1 MAFNDELLK
10 PALGRVIRVDGS
22 IDGFSTTTYRWG
34 DSAGLLDGTN
44 MYQARVMS
52 VGAVRR
58 GLGQQRIAAAG
69 TCELVLSNADGAL
82 DGLAGRAN
90 IDTQAQLRLRIYVC
104 VFTPGSASS
113 FTSKLLGEFSLA
125 EWVRQDNNT
134 LILSLADDVL
144 GAVSQQASLPTM
156 ADWHAVGTSA
166 TNPLYDGYALP
177 DFVAEYTPIQLAFG
191 EDWVLALP
199 HVLPFGTVDAAYQG
213 KVIVPICATSSTA
226 AVTATEISELRV
238 LWYNPNSG
246 TTTLVTVPQTVLAA
260 DGTSLTVWRVERSP
274 TITKNGKS
282 WKVIYLVV
290 RADLG
295 AMTITNNP
303 YTGWSEAT
311 NNTSNALSDTSYDGV
326 RNAGE
331 WSGNYAPAAILAQ
344 RAWAGGVTVGQYAND
359 PLAPQYASFGANVV
373 GWFVKGYPLSAR
385 TQTSSPIQHPVD
397 VLTDLVTY
405 YSDAAITVN
414 STEAARAKK
423 ATAQAACAGV
433 VQSWQNGPK
442 RGDPTF
448 IAPPSL
454 RQVISAICQSADI
467 DVFIDWSGQFSFAT
481 DFWDFRIATSGSASW
496 SPNAATQT
504 SGNGTT
510 TQYLPTVIPETWLS
524 SIQRWVPSDGERWAA
539 YNRLWFNGAKLSP
552 ADGIEMLPYQGPF
565 DFDASQPGAIALT
578 SRIVEGTLEQGWR
591 PIRQQARAPWFWRAL
606 NVVARDMVRFR
617 THIGALQLELG
628 QYFALTWT
636 RGSTLGGPY
645 SGAIFQCE
653 SITYAPD
660 DDSVEVTAIW
670 RDDVQSEQ
678 QYILDNET
686 LLVRT
691 KNAGNSP
698 LYMEDSSTQM
708 GFLSGSDNFITMGVE
723 VGDIVVMRDTS
734 EAADSFKRN
743 RCVRIASVDDGTTI
757 QITDPDLDFGLPT
770 TGFIGNPD
778 DWYIVR
784 GATTYPTAVSDPTNY
799 PLGGDMYGK
808 ATDINGEYSDASEG
822 NRLISG

>member
-10 PALGRVIRVDGS
+10 PSLGRVIRVDGS
-22 IDGFSTTTYRWG
+22 TDAFATTTYRWG
-34 DSAGLLDGTN
+34 SAAGTLDGTN
-44 MYQARVMS
+44 MYQARVVS

-82 DGLAGRAN
+82 DALAGRAN
-90 IDTQAQLRLRIYVC
+90 INTQAQLRLRIYVC
-104 VFTPGSASS
+104 VFTPGASS
-113 FTSKLLGEFSLA
+113 FTSKLLGEFTLA
-125 EWVRQDNNT
+125 EWTRQDNNV
-134 LILSLADDVL
+134 LIMSLADDVL
-144 GAVSQQASLPTM
+144 GAVSQQASLPTL
-156 ADWHAVGTSA
+156 ADWHAVGTA
-166 TNPLYDGYALP
+166 AANPLHDGYALP
-177 DFVAEYTPIQLAFG
+177 DSLTEYSPIQLAFG

-199 HVLPFGTVDAAYQG
+199 HVLPFGTVDSAYQG
-213 KVIVPICATSSTA
+213 KVIVPVCVTSSTA

-238 LWYNPNSG
+238 LWHNPNSG

-311 NNTSNALSDTSYDGV
+311 NNTSNALSDTSYEGV

-331 WSGNYAPAAILAQ
+331 WSGNYAPAAIFAQ
-344 RAWAGGVTVGQYAND
+344 RAWAGGVTVGQYANN

-373 GWFVKGYPLSAR
+373 GWFAKGYPLSAR
-385 TQTSSPIQHPVD
+385 TQTSTPIQHPVD
-397 VLTDLVTY
+397 VLTDLVTH

-414 STEAARAKK
+414 STEASRAKK

-433 VQSWQNGPK
+433 VQGWQNGPR

-448 IAPPSL
+448 VPPPSL

-496 SPNAATQT
+496 NPNAATQT

-510 TQYLPTVIPETWLS
+510 TQYLPAVIPETWLS

-552 ADGIEMLPYQGPF
+552 PDGVFDLPYQGPF
-565 DFDASQPGAIALT
+565 DFDNTQPGAIAI
-578 SRIVEGTLEQGWR
+578 SARIVEATLEQGWR
-591 PIRQQARAPWFWRAL
+591 PLRQQGRAPWFWRAL

-636 RGSTLGGPY
+636 RGSAIGGPY
-645 SGAIFQCE
+645 SGTIFQCE
-653 SITYAPD
+653 SITYAPE
-660 DDSVEVTAIW
+660 DDSVEVTAVW
-670 RDDVQSEQ
+670 RDDIQSEQ

-686 LLVRT
+686 LLVRS
-691 KNAGNSP
+691 KGVLAGTVAYDGTTN
-698 LYMEDSSTQM
+698 M
-708 GFLSGSDNFITMGVE
+708 NFNTLGGTINLTTMGVQA
-723 VGDIVVMRDTS
+723 GDILILRDAT
-734 EAADSFKRN
+734 EAADGFTRN
-743 RCVRIASVDDGTTI
+743 GAWRITSVNTTTNITLASNGGMY
-757 QITDPDLDFGLPT
+757 PGFGAVA
-770 TGFIGNPD
+770 D
-778 DWYIVR
+778 ADWSIVR
-784 GATTYPTAVSDPTNY
+784 GATTYPTAISDPTNY

-808 ATDINGEYSDASEG
+808 VTDINGDYSSAAEG